1 MSITIN
7 QKPDNNSPAYND
19 LNFVVSE
26 SSGTIYNS
34 PNFKYIAD
42 VYHNS
47 TLLARLK
54 SPIYPNSTNKGVFNI
69 SRLIENFVTYD
80 WDINDSAVSGCPN
93 MYYDYSVKF
102 GYEYSTGSTSPIITA
117 SGLTNATGLT
127 AHNMALHPIDFVN
140 FNELDY
146 LNTSNSAKF
155 LTSNRSKTIHRTQKD
170 WIYFWKGDAGSI
182 EINYQ
187 PSNTTTIVPLAL
199 LSDKVIRLPLVSIPS
214 GTTYMNIVT
223 KKAGGTS
230 SSETYRIN
238 IKDECSKYDTNYV
251 YFLNRFGAVESFR
264 FDRLRRDKFNVVRKQ
279 YKQTPYTLSG
289 SSYCYGTDAKSKS
302 NYYTEANQTITLNS
316 NWITEEESTW
326 LKELIMSP
334 YIWMLDG
341 GVLKS
346 VNVINSEY
354 ETKRVI
360 NDKVF
365 NLTIDVELS
374 FTDKVQRL

>member
-1 MSITIN
+1 MENLQKNWSILVLNNASTNGVVFYNEIENLSKSNN
-7 QKPDNNSPAYND
+7 QIEYIRHEMNRQFY
-19 LNFVVSE
+19 
-26 SSGTIYNS
+26 G
-34 PNFKYIAD
+34 NFKSCLTQASSKYI
-42 VYHNS
+42 
-47 TLLARLK
+47 L
-54 SPIYPNSTNKGVFNI
+54 II
-69 SRLIENFVTYD
+69 SDE
-80 WDINDSAVSGCPN
+80 
-93 MYYDYSVKF
+93 
-102 GYEYSTGSTSPIITA
+102 
-117 SGLTNATGLT
+117 
-127 AHNMALHPIDFVN
+127 DFVN
-140 FNELDY
+140 FDELDY
-146 LNTSNSAKF
+146 LNTSSSAKF

-223 KKAGGTS
+223 KKAGGTA

-238 IKDECSKYDTNYV
+238 IKDECSKYDTNDI
-251 YFLNRFGAVESFR
+251 YFFNRFGAVESFR

-289 SSYCYGTDAKSKS
+289 SSYSYGTDAKSKS

-316 NWITEEESTW
+316 NWISEEESTW